1 MKKATWLFS
10 SVIATFLATGAPAVV
25 SAEDSGPG
33 TQTDNL
39 NSAVTEGFA
48 ITADESG
55 SGLADSIVEVN
66 FTPGTLS
73 LLKVPNLSFGTADVK
88 SIISGDV
95 TLQLGQGNIINGT
108 SGYDG
113 SNEQKIEVA
122 DYRGSNV
129 GWKLSAALSNFTGG
143 VPITADKLAL
153 TGQSVSDTFKTS
165 FAQLDIAKG
174 TTAVLTAPAGQGTG
188 LVAASIDS
196 GELVLPK
203 TNNAMAGQYQA
214 TITWTLAATPAP

>member
-10 SVIATFLATGAPAVV
+10 SVIAALLTTGAPVVV
-25 SAEDSGPG
+25 SADDSGPG
-33 TQTDNL
+33 TRTENL
-39 NSAVTEGFA
+39 ISAETEGFA
-48 ITADESG
+48 ITAEENG
-55 SGLADSIVEVN
+55 SGLANSIAEVD

-73 LLKVPNLSFGTADVK
+73 LLKVPNLSFGTKDVK

-95 TLQLGQGNIINGT
+95 TLPLDQGTITNGT

-113 SNEQKIEVA
+113 NNEQTIEVA

-129 GWKLSAALSNFTGG
+129 GWKLSAALSSFTGG
-143 VPITADKLAL
+143 ATIKADKLAL
-153 TGQSVSDTFKTS
+153 TGQSASDTFKTN
-165 FAQLDIAKG
+165 FDKLDIANG
-174 TTAVLTAPAGQGTG
+174 TTAVLTARADQGTG
-188 LVAASIDS
+188 LVSASIDS

-203 TNNAMAGQYQA
+203 TNNAKAGQYQA